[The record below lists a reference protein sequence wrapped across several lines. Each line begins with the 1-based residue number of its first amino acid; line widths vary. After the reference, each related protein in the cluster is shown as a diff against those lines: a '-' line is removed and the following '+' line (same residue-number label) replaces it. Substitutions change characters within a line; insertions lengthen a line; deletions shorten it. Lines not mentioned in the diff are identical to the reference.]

1 VDLIGPRDAMGIAEE
16 LSMQYSLGYTP
27 KSPAVDG
34 AFRRLLLRVASR
46 PELRLRTRSGY
57 CAASPANALLRGR

>member
-1 VDLIGPRDAMGIAEE
+1 
-16 LSMQYSLGYTP
+16 MQYSLGYTP